1 MPENT
6 INMNMCKV
14 ATGKDL
20 CRGPFFKKIAG
31 WNPACNVLKPF
42 MGTYVSVPE
51 ILAQIHTF
59 P

>member
-1 MPENT
+1 
-6 INMNMCKV
+6 MNMCKV

-20 CRGPFFKKIAG
+20 CRDHFFKKIAG